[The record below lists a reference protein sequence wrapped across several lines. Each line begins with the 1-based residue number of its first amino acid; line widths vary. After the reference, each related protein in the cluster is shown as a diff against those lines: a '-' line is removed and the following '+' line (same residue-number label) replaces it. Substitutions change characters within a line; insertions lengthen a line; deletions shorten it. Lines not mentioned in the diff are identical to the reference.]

1 MAQARAGLVPRAAT
15 SMPETSVIHPDDM
28 ARRTLQCIH
37 PACNRDAHTDARFA
51 ADPSEPLRRFC
62 CGACKKTFE
71 AGTST
76 KSSNHGPLCT
86 SGPSGQGLNRAG
98 AAPTEPRPE
107 PAEGSAE
114 GQDLVFSKLLERQVF
129 SPLQGSG
136 VKRERTDSCC
146 APEQSG
152 SASGSAEG
160 SAEKPFSAP
169 AQVGIIHKDTDTKL
183 ITVWPE
189 EWARKGRYPNTVA
202 EWPLVMDAAQ
212 RQYVFQLNKQILRL
226 VRWKPDNLVPLKEL
240 VNEHNTTP
248 FYSIASVA
256 RESGLAEDTV
266 LFTAYFMNY
275 LNETARSTHKTH
287 PRFEVNLDNA
297 AISAALSARDPGF
310 DRHAPGPYG

>member
-1 MAQARAGLVPRAAT
+1 M
-15 SMPETSVIHPDDM
+15 
-28 ARRTLQCIH
+28 
-37 PACNRDAHTDARFA
+37 
-51 ADPSEPLRRFC
+51 
-62 CGACKKTFE
+62 
-71 AGTST
+71 
-76 KSSNHGPLCT
+76 
-86 SGPSGQGLNRAG
+86 
-98 AAPTEPRPE
+98 
-107 PAEGSAE
+107 
-114 GQDLVFSKLLERQVF
+114 
-129 SPLQGSG
+129 
-136 VKRERTDSCC
+136 
-146 APEQSG
+146 
-152 SASGSAEG
+152 
-160 SAEKPFSAP
+160 
-169 AQVGIIHKDTDTKL
+169 

-189 EWARKGRYPNTVA
+189 EWARKGRYPNTVG

-212 RQYVFQLNKQILRL
+212 QKYVFQLNKQILRL

-275 LNETARSTHKTH
+275 LNETMSRSTHKTH